1 MGSLFTTRDFPIS
14 SFLAGSLL
22 LAATIGD
29 ASAGGKQIIGWIER
43 AAVTT
48 DAVVMDA
55 KVDTG
60 ADYSSVHADDI
71 RYLMHEDVSWV
82 EFAIRDHHGEQHV
95 LRRPLMRMGRIKKK
109 TDGFQE
115 RPVVILD
122 ICVGDQTRPTQV
134 NLARRGHFKYPLLL
148 GRNFLGTHYL
158 VDPAAKYTQ
167 PLLCE

>member
-71 RYLMHEDVSWV
+71 RYLVHEDVSWV

-95 LRRPLMRMGRIKKK
+95 LRRPLMRMSRIKKK
-109 TDGFQE
+109 TMGFQD
-115 RPVVILD
+115 RPVVKIE
-122 ICVGDQTRPTQV
+122 ICVGDQQRLTQV
-134 NLARRGHFKYPLLL
+134 NLAGRGHFKYPLLL
-148 GRNFLGTHYL
+148 GRDFLGRHYL
-158 VDPAAKYTQ
+158 VAPASKYLQ
-167 PLLCE
+167 PLLCH